1 MTRFLYLCSE
11 IVKHKVMTIELFFR
25 LLGSLALLIYGMKT
39 MSDALQKMAGPSLR
53 HVLARMTGNR
63 LSGMLTGTMVTC
75 AVQSSSATTV
85 MTVSF
90 VSAGLLTLAQ
100 AISVIM
106 GANIGTTLTAWI
118 MSLGY
123 NLDLTIVVFPAF
135 LIGMV
140 LIYKKRHRVA
150 GDFLFGLAFL
160 FWSLVML
167 SSVGRDM
174 DLAHNADV
182 VSFFASFDTGSYLT
196 ILAFL
201 AAGTVI
207 TCVVQSSAAVMAI
220 TILLCSTGVLPIYMG
235 IALVMGENIGTT
247 ATANLAALGAGTE
260 ARRAA
265 LAHLMFNVFGVI
277 WVLVVFY
284 PFVDMVCSL
293 VGYNPSMAGQTERIP
308 IVLAMFH
315 TCFNVLNTALLIGL
329 IPQMEQ
335 IVCRLLPE
343 GKAEAKQ
350 PVTLHFIN
358 SGVMQTPE
366 IAVLQAQKEIVHF
379 AERMHR
385 MFGMAC
391 VLIDERDKKERESQ
405 YARIERYETIADNME
420 LEIAKYLE
428 QVGNEHLS
436 DDTKDKTRVMLRQ
449 IGELESVGDACYK
462 MARTVVHLR
471 ENKEDFTSEQYA
483 RLHEMLR
490 LVNEAVT
497 QMIVVVSGRR
507 KDLSLTDSLS
517 IEKDINQLRDQLRV
531 ESVVG
536 VNSHQYSY
544 ALSTLYND
552 IVADCEKIGD
562 YVMNIVEAR
571 LGKHLLS
578 YGGLQLNLDKK
589 TATIDGN
596 AVNLTPTEFALLHLL
611 LANRGKVLSRQQ
623 LMDTIWAGVIVTDR
637 TINVNITRLRKKIG
651 PYAQNI
657 VSRTGFGYVFEA

>member
-1 MTRFLYLCSE
+1 
-11 IVKHKVMTIELFFR
+11 MTIELFFR

-53 HVLARMTGNR
+53 HILGRMTGNR
-63 LSGMLTGTMVTC
+63 LSGMLTGMMVTC

-123 NLDLTIVVFPAF
+123 NLDLTVIVFPAF
-135 LIGMV
+135 LIGMI
-140 LIYKKRHRVA
+140 LIYKKRHRVI

-174 DLAHNADV
+174 DLAHNPDV
-182 VSFFASFDTGSYLT
+182 VNFFASFDTGSYLT
-196 ILAFL
+196 ILVFL

-265 LAHLMFNVFGVI
+265 LAHLLFNVFGVI

-284 PFVDMVCSL
+284 PF
-293 VGYNPSMAGQTERIP
+293 AT
-308 IVLAMFH
+308 
-315 TCFNVLNTALLIGL
+315 
-329 IPQMEQ
+329 
-335 IVCRLLPE
+335 
-343 GKAEAKQ
+343 EAKQ
-350 PVTLHFIN
+350 PTTLHFI
-358 SGVMQTPE
+358 SGGVIQTPE
-366 IAVLQAQKEIVHF
+366 IAILQAQKEVVHY
-379 AERMHR
+379 AERMLR

-391 VLIDERDKKERESQ
+391 ALIDEKDKKEFESQ
-405 YARIERYETIADNME
+405 FTRIEHYETIADNME
-420 LEIAKYLE
+420 IEIAEYLE

-436 DDTKDKTRVMLRQ
+436 DDTKEKMRVMLRQ
-449 IGELESVGDACYK
+449 IGELESIGDACYK
-462 MARTVVHLR
+462 IARTVSHLR
-471 ENKEDFTSEQYA
+471 ENREDFTAEQYI
-483 RLHEMLR
+483 RLHDMLR
-490 LVNEAVT
+490 LVNEAVV

-507 KDLSLTDSLS
+507 KDLSLADSLS
-517 IEKDINQLRDQLRV
+517 IENDINALRDQLRG
-531 ESVVG
+531 ETITG

-544 ALSTLYND
+544 ALGTLFND
-552 IVADCEKIGD
+552 IITDCEKIGD

-578 YGGLQLNLDKK
+578 YNGLQLNLDKK
-589 TATIDGN
+589 SITVDGN
-596 AVNLTPTEFALLHLL
+596 PVSLTPTEFELLHLL
-611 LANRGKVLSRQQ
+611 LVNRGKVLSRQQ
-623 LMDTIWAGVIVTDR
+623 LMDMVWAGVVVTNR
-637 TINVNITRLRKKIG
+637 TVDVNITRLRKKLG

-657 VSRTGFGYVFEA
+657 ISRTGYGYVFEE

>member
-1 MTRFLYLCSE
+1 
-11 IVKHKVMTIELFFR
+11 
-25 LLGSLALLIYGMKT
+25 
-39 MSDALQKMAGPSLR
+39 
-53 HVLARMTGNR
+53 
-63 LSGMLTGTMVTC
+63 
-75 AVQSSSATTV
+75 

-123 NLDLTIVVFPAF
+123 NVDLTVIVFPAF

-150 GDFLFGLAFL
+150 GDLLFGLAFL

-196 ILAFL
+196 VLAFL
-201 AAGTVI
+201 AAGTII

-265 LAHLMFNVFGVI
+265 LAHLLFNVFGVI
-277 WVLVVFY
+277 WVLAVFY
-284 PFVDMVCSL
+284 PFVDLVCSL

-308 IVLAMFH
+308 VVLAMFH

-335 IVCRLLPE
+335 IVCKLMPE
-343 GKAEAKQ
+343 NKEEAKQ
-350 PVTLHFIN
+350 PTTLHFI
-358 SGVMQTPE
+358 SGGVIQTPE

-385 MFGMAC
+385 MFGMASA
-391 VLIDERDKKERESQ
+391 LIDEKDKKEFESQ

-420 LEIAKYLE
+420 IEIANYLE

-436 DDTKDKTRVMLRQ
+436 DETKDKTRVILRQ
-449 IGELESVGDACYK
+449 IGELESIGDACYK
-462 MARTVVHLR
+462 MARTISHLR
-471 ENKEDFTSEQYA
+471 ENKEDLTAEQYT
-483 RLHEMLR
+483 RLRDMLR
-490 LVNEAVT
+490 LVNEAVV

-507 KDLSLTDSLS
+507 KDLSLADSLS
-517 IEKDINQLRDQLRV
+517 IENDINELRNQIKS
-531 ESVVG
+531 ETVVG

-544 ALSTLYND
+544 TLGTLYND
-552 IVADCEKIGD
+552 IIADCEKIGD

-578 YGGLQLNLDKK
+578 YHGLSLNLDKK
-589 TATIDGN
+589 TTTVDGN
-596 AVNLTPTEFALLHLL
+596 PVNLTPTEFELLHLL
-611 LANRGKVLSRQQ
+611 LANHGKVLSRQQ

-637 TINVNITRLRKKIG
+637 TINVNITRLRKKLG
-651 PYAQNI
+651 AYAQNI
-657 VSRTGFGYVFEA
+657 VSRTGYGYVFEEQDNQKQ

>member
-1 MTRFLYLCSE
+1 M
-11 IVKHKVMTIELFFR
+11 KIELFFR

-39 MSDALQKMAGPSLR
+39 MSDALQKLAGPSLR
-53 HVLARMTGNR
+53 HILARMTGNR
-63 LSGMLTGTMVTC
+63 FSGMLTGTMVTC

-123 NLDLTIVVFPAF
+123 NVDLTAVVFPAF

-140 LIYKKRHRVA
+140 LIYKKRHRVV
-150 GDFLFGLAFL
+150 GDLLFGLGFL
-160 FWSLVML
+160 FWSLVLL

-174 DLAHNADV
+174 DLAHNPDV
-182 VSFFASFDTGSYLT
+182 VNFFASFDTGSYLT
-196 ILAFL
+196 ILSFL
-201 AAGTVI
+201 AAGTLI

-235 IALVMGENIGTT
+235 IALGMGENIGTT
-247 ATANLAALGAGTE
+247 ATANLAAMGAGTE

-265 LAHLMFNVFGVI
+265 LAHLLFNVFGVV
-277 WVLVVFY
+277 WVLAVFY
-284 PFVDMVCSL
+284 PFVDIVCAF
-293 VGYNPSMAGQTERIP
+293 VGYNPAMAGQAERIP
-308 IVLAMFH
+308 VVLAMFH

-329 IPQMEQ
+329 IPQMERL
-335 IVCRLLPE
+335 VCKLMPE
-343 GKAEAKQ
+343 NKADEKM
-350 PVTLHFIN
+350 PTTLHFIS
-358 SGVMQTPE
+358 SGVVQTPE

-379 AERMHR
+379 AERIHR

-391 VLIDERDKKERESQ
+391 ALIDERDKKEFESQ
-405 YARIERYETIADNME
+405 YARIERYENIADNME
-420 LEIAKYLE
+420 IEIANYLE

-436 DDTKDKTRVMLRQ
+436 DDTKEKTRVMLRQ
-449 IGELESVGDACYK
+449 IGELESIGDACYK
-462 MARTVVHLR
+462 IARTVGHLR
-471 ENKEDFTSEQYA
+471 EHKEDFTAEQYV
-483 RLHEMLR
+483 RLHDMLR

-507 KDLSLTDSLS
+507 KDISLADSLA
-517 IEKDINQLRDQLRV
+517 IEHDINELRTQMRNDA
-531 ESVVG
+531 VVA
-536 VNSHQYSY
+536 VNTQQYSY
-544 ALSTLYND
+544 ALGTLYND

-562 YVMNIVEAR
+562 YVMNVVEAR
-571 LGKHLLS
+571 LGKHLLTF
-578 YGGLQLNLDKK
+578 GGLQLNLDKK
-589 TATIDGN
+589 TTTVDGN
-596 AVNLTPTEFALLHLL
+596 PVSLTPTEFALLHLL

-623 LMDTIWAGVIVTDR
+623 LMDTIWSGVVVTDR
-637 TINVNITRLRKKIG
+637 TINVNITRLRKKLG

-657 VSRTGFGYVFEA
+657 VSRTGFGYVFEDKEG